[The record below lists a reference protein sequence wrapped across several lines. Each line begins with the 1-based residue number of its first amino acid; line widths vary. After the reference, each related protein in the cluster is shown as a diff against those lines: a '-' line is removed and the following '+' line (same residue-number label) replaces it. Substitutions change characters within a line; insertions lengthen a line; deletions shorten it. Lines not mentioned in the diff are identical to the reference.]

1 MNASRNPPVRPV
13 SGTLMDLQDALVAIC
28 SGAYLTIAAD
38 EALLRRLPPGNW
50 LAGSIPYFMAQDGG
64 ETSRQKLFVT
74 ELPTHA
80 GTPQLRW
87 YDAASL
93 HKVALDAPAHGL
105 TVLIVPAFSEVHSR
119 FAREAPAF
127 EDMYM
132 KPLVGWI
139 AGVHLDDLGQA
150 APVVANGQTLVFSQ
164 DRALAVHIPLPESI
178 YPRIDILN
186 LFRPGG
192 GDAIRFPS
200 TGFSAQ
206 ECFVNGQ
213 LVNLAQYLTQHH
225 IDTRLP
231 LVADYSGAMINVSF
245 KAVDAAAGRVDFY
258 APVFDDVEYRIA
270 EPVPDYAQAF
280 AQSLPGDALGARW
293 SCNCILNYLYGGLEG
308 QRTGPITG
316 PMTFGEIAYQL
327 LNQTMVYV
335 NLERL

>member
-1 MNASRNPPVRPV
+1 MNASRTPPARPV
-13 SGTLMDLQDALVAIC
+13 SGTLMDLQDTLVAIR
-28 SGAYLTIAAD
+28 SGAYLSIAAD

-93 HKVALDAPAHGL
+93 HKVALDASAHGL
-105 TVLIVPAFSEVHSR
+105 TVLIVPAFSDVHSR

-150 APVVANGQTLVFSQ
+150 APVVANGQTLVFSH
-164 DRALAVHIPLPESI
+164 DKALAVHIPLPESI
-178 YPRIDILN
+178 YPRIEILN
-186 LFRPGG
+186 LFQPGG

-213 LVNLAQYLTQHH
+213 LVNLAQYLAQQG

-231 LVADYSGAMINVSF
+231 LVADYSGAMVNVSF

-270 EPVPDYAQAF
+270 EPVPDYARSF

-335 NLERL
+335 NLEKL

>member
-1 MNASRNPPVRPV
+1 MNASRTPPARPV
-13 SGTLMDLQDALVAIC
+13 SGTLMDLQDTLVAIR
-28 SGAYLTIAAD
+28 SGAYLSIAAD

-105 TVLIVPAFSEVHSR
+105 TVLIVPAFSDVHSR

-150 APVVANGQTLVFSQ
+150 APVVANGQTLVFSH
-164 DRALAVHIPLPESI
+164 DKALAVHIPLPESI

-186 LFRPGG
+186 LFQPGG

-213 LVNLAQYLTQHH
+213 LVNLAQYLAQQG

-231 LVADYSGAMINVSF
+231 LVADYSGAMVNVSF

-270 EPVPDYAQAF
+270 EPVPDYARSF

-335 NLERL
+335 NLEKL

>member
-1 MNASRNPPVRPV
+1 MNASPIPPAGPV
-13 SGTLMDLQDALVAIC
+13 SGSLMDLPDALVAIR
-28 SGAYLTIAAD
+28 SGAYLSIAAD
-38 EALLRRLPPGNW
+38 AALLRRLPPGNW
-50 LAGSIPYFMAQDGG
+50 VAGSIPYFMAQDGG
-64 ETSRQKLFVT
+64 ETSRQKLFIT

-80 GTPQLRW
+80 GAPLLRW
-87 YDAASL
+87 YDVHNL
-93 HKVALDAPAHGL
+93 HKVALEAPAHGL
-105 TVLIVPAFSEVHSR
+105 TVLILPAFSEVHSR

-139 AGVHLDDLGQA
+139 AGVHLDDLGKTT
-150 APVVANGQTLVFSQ
+150 PVVANGQSLEFSG

-186 LFRPGG
+186 LFRPGP

-200 TGFSAQ
+200 TGFSAH
-206 ECFVNGQ
+206 ECFVNGE
-213 LVNLAQYLTQHH
+213 LVNLAQYLGAKG

-245 KAVDAAAGRVDFY
+245 KAVDAAAGQVDFY

-270 EPVPDYAQAF
+270 EPVPDYAKAF

>member
-1 MNASRNPPVRPV
+1 MNDPRLPTTGPL
-13 SGTLMDLQDALVAIC
+13 SGRLTDLQGALAAIR
-28 SGAYLTIAAD
+28 SGAFLSIAAD

-50 LAGSIPYFMAQDGG
+50 IAGSIPYFMAQDGG
-64 ETSRQKLFVT
+64 ETSREKLFLT

-80 GTPQLRW
+80 GQPQLRW
-87 YDAASL
+87 YDLASL

-105 TVLIVPAFSEVHSR
+105 TVLIVPAFSDVHSL

-127 EDMYM
+127 EDLYM

-139 AGVHLDDLGQA
+139 AGIHLDDLGKA
-150 APVVANGQTLVFSQ
+150 APVVANGQSLVFST
-164 DRALAVHIPLPESI
+164 DKALAVHIPLPESI

-186 LFRPGG
+186 LFRPGP
-192 GDAIRFPS
+192 GDVIRFPS

-206 ECFVNGQ
+206 ECYVNGQ
-213 LVNLAQYLTQHH
+213 LVNLAQYLGSKA

-245 KAVDAAAGRVDFY
+245 KAVDAAAGQVDFY

-270 EPVPDYAQAF
+270 EPVPDYSQAF
-280 AQSLPGDALGARW
+280 AKALPGDALGARW
-293 SCNCILNYLYGGLEG
+293 SCNCILNYLYGELEG

-335 NLERL
+335 NLEKL

>member
-1 MNASRNPPVRPV
+1 MNASRNPPARPV
-13 SGTLMDLQDALVAIC
+13 SGTLMDLQDTLVAIR
-28 SGAYLTIAAD
+28 SGAYLSIAAD

-119 FAREAPAF
+119 FAREAPVF

-150 APVVANGQTLVFSQ
+150 APVVANGQTLVFSH
-164 DRALAVHIPLPESI
+164 DKALAVHIPLPESI

-192 GDAIRFPS
+192 GDAIHFPS

-213 LVNLAQYLTQHH
+213 LVNLAQYLTQKG

-270 EPVPDYAQAF
+270 EPVPDYARSF

-335 NLERL
+335 NLEKL

>member
-1 MNASRNPPVRPV
+1 MNASRNPPARPV
-13 SGTLMDLQDALVAIC
+13 SGTLMPLQDTLVAIR
-28 SGAYLTIAAD
+28 SGAYLSIAAD
-38 EALLRRLPPGNW
+38 ESLLRRLPPGNW

-64 ETSRQKLFVT
+64 ETSREKLFVT

-80 GTPQLRW
+80 GTPRLRW

-93 HKVALDAPAHGL
+93 HKVALEAPAHGL

-127 EDMYM
+127 EDLYM

-150 APVVANGQTLVFSQ
+150 APVVANGQTLVFSH
-164 DRALAVHIPLPESI
+164 DRALAVHIPLPASV

-192 GDAIRFPS
+192 GEAIRFPS

-206 ECFVNGQ
+206 ECFVDGQ
-213 LVNLAQYLTQHH
+213 LVNFARYLAERG

-245 KAVDAAAGRVDFY
+245 KGVDAEAGRVDFY
-258 APVFDDVEYRIA
+258 APVFDDVAYRIA

-280 AQSLPGDALGARW
+280 AQSLPVDALGARW
-293 SCNCILNYLYGGLEG
+293 SCNCILNFLYGDLEG

-327 LNQTMVYV
+327 LNQTLVYV
-335 NLERL
+335 NLEKL

>member
-1 MNASRNPPVRPV
+1 MNASRTPPARPV
-13 SGTLMDLQDALVAIC
+13 SGTLMDLQDTLVAIR
-28 SGAYLTIAAD
+28 SGAYLSIAAD

-139 AGVHLDDLGQA
+139 AGEHLDDLGQA
-150 APVVANGQTLVFSQ
+150 APVVANGQTLVFSH
-164 DRALAVHIPLPESI
+164 DKALAVHIPLPESI

-186 LFRPGG
+186 LFQPGG

-213 LVNLAQYLTQHH
+213 LVNLAQYLAQQG

-231 LVADYSGAMINVSF
+231 LVADYSGAMVNVSF

-270 EPVPDYAQAF
+270 EPVPDYARSF

-335 NLERL
+335 NLEKL